1 MEQKQL
7 FKAVDEGRADQ
18 IFFADTTD
26 GQAPFKVVG
35 KDEQDHGEGVRQ
47 VRHDK
52 IRQECVGLSAGAL
65 HAGDLQTDHF
75 RSSIREGD
83 KAAFIAA
90 PFAAGSFCA
99 AERAGHKKQR
109 GLCKGRPK
117 QFFDR
122 KDPVFQ
128 LAIKGI

>member
-1 MEQKQL
+1 MQSGVRRHPGTGSKSPSVTALRNQDVTQDAEPLLLMEQKQL

-52 IRQECVGLSAGAL
+52 LRQECVGLSAA
-65 HAGDLQTDHF
+65 H
-75 RSSIREGD
+75 RIWKS
-83 KAAFIAA
+83 
-90 PFAAGSFCA
+90 
-99 AERAGHKKQR
+99 
-109 GLCKGRPK
+109 
-117 QFFDR
+117 
-122 KDPVFQ
+122 
-128 LAIKGI
+128 